1 VTAED
6 VLGEG
11 DLRLHVSLDNMTL
24 ALKPTT
30 TLAEDRCRRCG
41 GHHPWQE
48 QSIKRAAKQEEETFS
63 TICRNIVITVSVFL
77 WFIMLT
83 FASRMCHII

>member
-11 DLRLHVSLDNMTL
+11 DLSLHVSLDNMTL

-30 TLAEDRCRRCG
+30 TLAEDRCRRPVWWTSSLAG
-41 GHHPWQE
+41 AIHKTGR
-48 QSIKRAAKQEEETFS
+48 KTGR
-63 TICRNIVITVSVFL
+63 RNLFYNL
-77 WFIMLT
+77 
-83 FASRMCHII
+83 